1 MELVH
6 SFKDKVSITWLC
18 DYFSIPRSTYY
29 HWAKRSDKKDS
40 RVARI
45 KELCNEHNYTY
56 GYRKITFLL
65 RKEMQVNH
73 KVVQRI
79 MQTYGWNCRVKIK
92 KAHRPGS
99 AYFKTSNL
107 IDRKF
112 HSKKPL
118 EKITT
123 DITYLDYGP
132 KRLYLSSIMD
142 LFNGEI
148 LSYTISDKQD
158 IACVLDTLNQL
169 KNLPENCI
177 LHSDQGSVYT
187 SYAYEENAEEEKDNY
202 QFPGFFSEVDWLKI
216 QHFEQ
221 LREIYDENNLA
232 LILVGMPGIEKRLSR
247 YPQLYSRIGSA
258 HEFSALSKDETH
270 HILEFKWEELGLPV
284 KMEDFSDYK
293 AVTKIIKITNGNFR
307 LIQRLFTQIDRIV
320 EINNLTTI
328 TVEVVEVAR
337 DSLVIGIK

>member
-1 MELVH
+1 MEAETFIELVH
-6 SFKDKVSITWLC
+6 SFKGKLSITWLC

-29 HWAKRSDKKDS
+29 RWAKRSDKEDS

-45 KELCNEHNYTY
+45 KELCKEHKYTY

-79 MQTYGWNCRVKIK
+79 MQTYGWNCQVKIK

-99 AYFKTSNL
+99 VYFQTSNL

-132 KRLYLSSIMD
+132 RRLYLSSIMD

-169 KNLPENCI
+169 KNLPENCT

-187 SYAYEENAEEEKDNY
+187 SYAYYEVTKAKNIIRSMSRKGTPADNAPIESFHSTLKSET
-202 QFPGFFSEVDWLKI
+202 FSI
-216 QHFEQ
+216 QPELGCSTTSVIETVQNF
-221 LREIYDENNLA
+221 IKYYN
-232 LILVGMPGIEKRLSR
+232 EKRIQQKYGYLS
-247 YPQLYSRIGSA
+247 PI
-258 HEFSALSKDETH
+258 
-270 HILEFKWEELGLPV
+270 
-284 KMEDFSDYK
+284 DYRK
-293 AVTKIIKITNGNFR
+293 QA
-307 LIQRLFTQIDRIV
+307 
-320 EINNLTTI
+320 
-328 TVEVVEVAR
+328 TV
-337 DSLVIGIK
+337 